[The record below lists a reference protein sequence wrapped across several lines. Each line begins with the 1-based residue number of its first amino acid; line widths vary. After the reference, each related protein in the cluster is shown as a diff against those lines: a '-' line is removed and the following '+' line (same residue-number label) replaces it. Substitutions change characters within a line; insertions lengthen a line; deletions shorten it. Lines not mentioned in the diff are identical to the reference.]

1 LPPRPRA
8 TIPVSGSIS
17 LGLEFA
23 ALGSEFSFVA
33 SSGRLPLR
41 GRALTLSPKLERTS
55 SAKVAWQLGS
65 AVHGTRMYGPSSRS
79 STIFALTCSCAA
91 NAAGQTAT
99 IALYPIGPPGAPSDF
114 RRVRPCLSGAVST
127 TKPTGY
133 SPPDLPPSCACDSVT
148 VTSCCRLLR
157 SITNCGLSKKDACL
171 GQPPALPG
179 LSPFMRHSPVT
190 DVRRI
195 GAGCPLASCSI
206 FSAAAAGRAQNGWR
220 LVVARDFG
228 EEGDRPCVQWI
239 DSPIVHDGP
248 NHTLP
253 ATRFLGFN
261 TRSKRSI
268 ATPSASGSCCSFNDR
283 VYPLNTGPVTSYRSI
298 NTGPSCSCGC

>member
-1 LPPRPRA
+1 MPPRPRA

-206 FSAAAAGRAQNGWR
+206 FSAAAAGRAQNGW
-220 LVVARDFG
+220 LAG
-228 EEGDRPCVQWI
+228 GCGKTLEEEGA
-239 DSPIVHDGP
+239 
-248 NHTLP
+248 L
-253 ATRFLGFN
+253 
-261 TRSKRSI
+261 
-268 ATPSASGSCCSFNDR
+268 
-283 VYPLNTGPVTSYRSI
+283 
-298 NTGPSCSCGC
+298 